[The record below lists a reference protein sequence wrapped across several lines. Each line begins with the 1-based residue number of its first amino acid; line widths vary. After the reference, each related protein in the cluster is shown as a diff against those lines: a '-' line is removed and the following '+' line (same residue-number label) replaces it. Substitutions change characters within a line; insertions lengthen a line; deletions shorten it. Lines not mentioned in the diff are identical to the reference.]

1 VNQNKKILALIT
13 QIANEFNEQLEFKID
28 LKRGVDAPLF
38 GYDGVLDSLGLV
50 SFVVAVEQ
58 AIESEFGITLTV
70 ADEKAMSQEHSP
82 FRTIGA
88 LVDYVE
94 DLMKKVE
101 ET

>member
-1 VNQNKKILALIT
+1 VNQNEKILALIT

-28 LKRGVDAPLF
+28 LGRGGDAPLF
-38 GYDGVLDSLGLV
+38 GQDGVLDSLGLV

-58 AIESEFGITLTV
+58 AIESEFGIALTV

-88 LVDYVE
+88 LAKYVE
-94 DLMKKVE
+94 DLMKKAEV
-101 ET
+101 T

>member
-13 QIANEFNEQLEFKID
+13 PIANEFNEQLEFKID
-28 LKRGVDAPLF
+28 LERGGDAPLF
-38 GYDGVLDSLGLV
+38 GHDGVLDSLGLV

-58 AIESEFGITLTV
+58 AIESELGVTLTV
-70 ADEKAMSQEHSP
+70 ADEKAMSQKHSP

-88 LVDYVE
+88 LANYVE

>member
-1 VNQNKKILALIT
+1 MNQNKKILALIT

-28 LKRGVDAPLF
+28 LERGGDAPLF
-38 GYDGVLDSLGLV
+38 GRDGVLDSLGLV

-58 AIESEFGITLTV
+58 AIESELGVTLTV
-70 ADEKAMSQEHSP
+70 ADEKAMSQKHSP

-88 LVDYVE
+88 LANYVE

-101 ET
+101 DT